1 MAPGAAER
9 DVIALGAE
17 GAMDHAIEPGAVQGD
32 EGRGG
37 TGQLGGIGWGRSM
50 LRPYTMLPVQ
60 QVFHPPQIPRSFF
73 SDRRREQNGPRHRHA
88 CRDHRLRHRD
98 QRGEAARVVRN
109 AGALEPLAAPLHRD
123 VHLGPEDRV
132 EMGRQYDRRGLFA
145 VLPQPPVDI
154 TRVIDHDVAQA
165 DRAEQLRHVRG
176 APAFGAR
183 GRGNGGERRLAGER
197 PLIGALDVMAR
208 RANALVR
215 EQAGNKIVHQSDS
228 QCSHKPPAARRKRA
242 CGLRHA
248 ACGLWLSGR
257 HLLMD
262 ERELIYDWN
271 RAGGEGGPAFDWS
284 RVRVDLNDETLRDGL
299 QSPSVRDP
307 ALEVKKRLL
316 HLMADLGIVA
326 ADIGLPGAGPRVVEQ
341 VRALATEI
349 RNAKLPIA
357 PNCAARTVIADIE
370 PIVRVAQEV
379 GIPIEAATFIG
390 SSPIRQYAEDWT
402 LDRIVQSTV
411 EGVTY
416 AVKHGLPVMYVTE
429 DTTRAK
435 PEALKALY
443 GAAIDCGATRI
454 CLADTVGH
462 ATPAGVKTLVEFV
475 KREIVKQNRVKVD
488 WHGHRDRGLGL
499 INCLTAIEAGVD
511 RVHGTALG
519 VGERVGNAEM
529 DLLIVNL
536 KLLGAHAHDISK
548 LPEYC
553 RLVADAVGVPIA
565 VNYPV
570 MGEDAFRTGT
580 GVHAAAIIKAKK
592 KGHAWLADRVYS
604 SVPAQE
610 FGLEQKIEISPVSGL
625 SNVKYWLETHGYDP
639 EDEAACRALFEAA
652 KRTDRVLSD
661 EECHRLLKQAAWR

>member
-1 MAPGAAER
+1 
-9 DVIALGAE
+9 
-17 GAMDHAIEPGAVQGD
+17 
-32 EGRGG
+32 
-37 TGQLGGIGWGRSM
+37 
-50 LRPYTMLPVQ
+50 
-60 QVFHPPQIPRSFF
+60 
-73 SDRRREQNGPRHRHA
+73 
-88 CRDHRLRHRD
+88 
-98 QRGEAARVVRN
+98 
-109 AGALEPLAAPLHRD
+109 
-123 VHLGPEDRV
+123 
-132 EMGRQYDRRGLFA
+132 
-145 VLPQPPVDI
+145 
-154 TRVIDHDVAQA
+154 
-165 DRAEQLRHVRG
+165 
-176 APAFGAR
+176 
-183 GRGNGGERRLAGER
+183 
-197 PLIGALDVMAR
+197 
-208 RANALVR
+208 
-215 EQAGNKIVHQSDS
+215 
-228 QCSHKPPAARRKRA
+228 
-242 CGLRHA
+242 
-248 ACGLWLSGR
+248 
-257 HLLMD
+257 MD

-349 RNAKLPIA
+349 RDAGLPLA
-357 PNCAARTVIADIE
+357 PNCAARTVISDIE
-370 PIVRVAQEV
+370 PIVRVVQEV
-379 GIPIEAATFIG
+379 GITIEAATFIG

-411 EGVTY
+411 EAVTY

-462 ATPAGVKTLVEFV
+462 ATPDGVKSLVNFV
-475 KREIVKQNRVKVD
+475 KQEVVKQNRVKVD

-499 INCLTAIEAGVD
+499 INCLAAIEAGVD

-536 KLLGAHAHDISK
+536 KLLGAHHHDISK

-661 EECHRLLKQAAWR
+661 EECHRLLRQGAWR

>member
-1 MAPGAAER
+1 
-9 DVIALGAE
+9 
-17 GAMDHAIEPGAVQGD
+17 
-32 EGRGG
+32 
-37 TGQLGGIGWGRSM
+37 
-50 LRPYTMLPVQ
+50 
-60 QVFHPPQIPRSFF
+60 
-73 SDRRREQNGPRHRHA
+73 
-88 CRDHRLRHRD
+88 
-98 QRGEAARVVRN
+98 
-109 AGALEPLAAPLHRD
+109 
-123 VHLGPEDRV
+123 
-132 EMGRQYDRRGLFA
+132 
-145 VLPQPPVDI
+145 
-154 TRVIDHDVAQA
+154 
-165 DRAEQLRHVRG
+165 
-176 APAFGAR
+176 
-183 GRGNGGERRLAGER
+183 
-197 PLIGALDVMAR
+197 
-208 RANALVR
+208 
-215 EQAGNKIVHQSDS
+215 
-228 QCSHKPPAARRKRA
+228 
-242 CGLRHA
+242 
-248 ACGLWLSGR
+248 
-257 HLLMD
+257 
-262 ERELIYDWN
+262 
-271 RAGGEGGPAFDWS
+271 
-284 RVRVDLNDETLRDGL
+284 
-299 QSPSVRDP
+299 
-307 ALEVKKRLL
+307 
-316 HLMADLGIVA
+316 MADLGIVA
-326 ADIGLPGAGPRVVEQ
+326 ADIGLPGAGPRVVDQ

-349 RNAKLPIA
+349 RDARLPIA
-357 PNCAARTVIADIE
+357 PNCAARTVIADVE
-370 PIVRVAQEV
+370 PIVRVAEEV

-402 LDRIVQSTV
+402 LDRIVQST
-411 EGVTY
+411 EEAVTY

-462 ATPAGVKTLVEFV
+462 ATPDGVKSLVGFV
-475 KREIVKQNRVKVD
+475 KRDIVKQSGVKVD
-488 WHGHRDRGLGL
+488 WHGHRDRGMGL
-499 INCLTAIEAGVD
+499 INCLAAIEAGVD

-536 KLLGAHAHDISK
+536 KLLGAHRHDIAK

-553 RLVADAVGVPIA
+553 RLVAEAVGVPIP

>member
-1 MAPGAAER
+1 MRWCA
-9 DVIALGAE
+9 
-17 GAMDHAIEPGAVQGD
+17 
-32 EGRGG
+32 
-37 TGQLGGIGWGRSM
+37 S
-50 LRPYTMLPVQ
+50 
-60 QVFHPPQIPRSFF
+60 
-73 SDRRREQNGPRHRHA
+73 RRETAWSMALHTNPLDGGGRV
-88 CRDHRLRHRD
+88 
-98 QRGEAARVVRN
+98 GE
-109 AGALEPLAAPLHRD
+109 
-123 VHLGPEDRV
+123 
-132 EMGRQYDRRGLFA
+132 
-145 VLPQPPVDI
+145 
-154 TRVIDHDVAQA
+154 
-165 DRAEQLRHVRG
+165 
-176 APAFGAR
+176 
-183 GRGNGGERRLAGER
+183 
-197 PLIGALDVMAR
+197 
-208 RANALVR
+208 
-215 EQAGNKIVHQSDS
+215 
-228 QCSHKPPAARRKRA
+228 
-242 CGLRHA
+242 
-248 ACGLWLSGR
+248 

-271 RAGGEGGPAFDWS
+271 RAGGAAGPAFDWS

-307 ALEVKKRLL
+307 TLEVKKRLL
-316 HLMADLGIVA
+316 HLMADLG
-326 ADIGLPGAGPRVVEQ
+326 
-341 VRALATEI
+341 
-349 RNAKLPIA
+349 
-357 PNCAARTVIADIE
+357 
-370 PIVRVAQEV
+370 
-379 GIPIEAATFIG
+379 IEAATFIG

-411 EGVTY
+411 EAVTY

-429 DTTRAK
+429 DSTRAK

-443 GAAIDCGATRI
+443 GAAIECGATRI

-462 ATPAGVKTLVEFV
+462 ATLEGVKALVEFV
-475 KREIVKQNRVKVD
+475 KREIIKKNRVKVD

-499 INCLTAIEAGVD
+499 INCLAAIEAGVD

-536 KLLGAHAHDISK
+536 KLLGAHRHDISK

-570 MGEDAFRTGT
+570 MGADAFRTGT

-592 KGHAWLADRVYS
+592 KGHAWLADGVYS

-661 EECHRLLKQAAWR
+661 EECHRLLKRAAWR